1 MKRTGA
7 LMPHRAA
14 PMLATIGDVARST
27 TVQLTMMTMSKRR
40 PPPLSYVFL
49 GFLLMLFY
57 CCNFDVVL
65 ANENGDIMNGY
76 SLGPDMTSTTEFGKY
91 ANTKKAILIEIINF
105 IISNFVAAASVANI
119 TSQLRRYYIEIERTF

>member
-49 GFLLMLFY
+49 GFLIMLFY
-57 CCNFDVVL
+57 CCHFDVVL

-91 ANTKKAILIEIINF
+91 NDKKAILIEIINF
-105 IISNFVAAASVANI
+105 IISNFAAAASVAN
-119 TSQLRRYYIEIERTF
+119 TASQLRRYYIEIERTF